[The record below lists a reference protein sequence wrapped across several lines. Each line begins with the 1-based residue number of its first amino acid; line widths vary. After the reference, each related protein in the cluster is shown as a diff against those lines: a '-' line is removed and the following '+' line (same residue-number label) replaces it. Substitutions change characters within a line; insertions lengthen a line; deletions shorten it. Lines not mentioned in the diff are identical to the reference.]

1 MRKVLLM
8 INRISQLAPEKDL
21 KKYYIRDALGVFARF
36 ANEKV
41 GTMLD
46 GEYRFDEGT
55 KKIMEEYHLEDN
67 DGWTLINVYLGKI
80 FARHPGF
87 VSKETEDI
95 INKIIAISLLCVSF
109 ENSAE
114 KQEKVNELQAA
125 IKKYTKTIKIDTFS
139 DDVESILY
147 SCDNNS
153 FMIHSIMTTIICMI
167 LNEYTPY
174 DICYFNEK
182 RKPVYYYCEV
192 RRCSLTCCDFREVSL
207 EQSATM
213 SKSIDFIINNFD
225 EKKRREYGSPENFNI
240 AFSNKMLSDINT
252 EYGSRCFVLEKYV
265 SDNSKKSSN
274 SKNLAKWDSMGE
286 DLNDM
291 AIIMCAKYLDNT
303 IRLLQFTG
311 IDNKNEYVIRDL
323 EENRMKLFLDLNDDS
338 VSNNPVYEIYYRY
351 CASRL
356 FKYSIDITKRRRLFT
371 HGVNITYSPKGKFNG
386 IPFNYYV
393 CEYIYKNKLRIYI
406 RVHNKYV
413 NRYFILT
420 EGRCDYPL
428 LCYNGYE
435 FAALLIACALIGI
448 DDIIGY
454 IKKTYMDYYND
465 VVKKSGGFSVNIVD
479 DNGNV
484 VGDSHSIITHN
495 CLEYAGVLIDMLDEI
510 YGQLDLNQKSSDG
523 KSSKT
528 ISISETYTEEI
539 HLSPFIRRLPA
550 GQKVSDNALDLAHRL
565 KVNLPDGYTI
575 VEEHSREVRKKAK

>member
-1 MRKVLLM
+1 M
-8 INRISQLAPEKDL
+8 INRISQMAPEKDL
-21 KKYYIRDALGVFARF
+21 KKYYLRDALGVFARF

-41 GTMLD
+41 GTMLS

-55 KKIMEEYHLEDN
+55 KKLMEEYQLEDN
-67 DGWTLINVYLGKI
+67 DGWVLTNVYLGKI
-80 FARHPGF
+80 FARQPDL
-87 VSKETEDI
+87 VSKETKDI
-95 INKIIAISLLCVSF
+95 IDKIITIALFCVSR
-109 ENSAE
+109 ESSTE
-114 KQEKVNELQAA
+114 KQEKINELQAA
-125 IKKYTKTIKIDTFS
+125 IKKYTKTVKIDTFS

-147 SCDNNS
+147 SCDNES

-167 LNEYTPY
+167 LNEYNPY
-174 DICYFNEK
+174 DICYFNDK

-192 RRCSLTCCDFREVSL
+192 RRGSLTCCDFREISL
-207 EQSATM
+207 EQSVSMAKGM
-213 SKSIDFIINNFD
+213 DFIIKNFD
-225 EKKRREYGSPENFNI
+225 EKKIREYGSPENFNI

-252 EYGSRCFVLEKYV
+252 VYSSRCFLLEKYV
-265 SDNSKKSSN
+265 SDNSKRFSN
-274 SKNLAKWDSMGE
+274 SKNLAKWNSMGE

-291 AIIMCAKYLDNT
+291 PIIMCAKYLDNT

-311 IDNKNEYVIRDL
+311 IDSKNEYVIHDL
-323 EENRMKLFLDLNDDS
+323 EENRMKLFLDLNDDT

-371 HGVNITYSPKGKFNG
+371 HGANITYNPSDGKFNG
-386 IPFNYYV
+386 IPFNFYV

-420 EGRCDYPL
+420 EGRNDYPL

-435 FAALLIACALIGI
+435 FAALLVACALIGI
-448 DDIIGY
+448 DDIIEY

-465 VVKKSGGFSVNIVD
+465 VIKKTGGFSVNIVD

-484 VGDSHSIITHN
+484 VEDSHSIITYD
-495 CLEYAGVLIDMLDEI
+495 CLEYSIILINMLDEI
-510 YGQLDLNQKSSDG
+510 YGQLDLNQTNSDG
-523 KSSKT
+523 KLSRT
-528 ISISETYTEEI
+528 VSISETYTEEI
-539 HLSPFIRRLPA
+539 HLSPFVRKLPI
-550 GQKVSDNALDLAHRL
+550 GQKVSDKALDLAHKL

-575 VEEHSREVRKKAK
+575 VEGHSREVRKRAK